1 MVPSRDAK
9 FVPFDHGEVSLPAR
23 SRLGVYQDGPFRLA
37 ESADGARLAPD
48 PVDVPFFEFVSEV
61 AGHFDSLVV
70 FARVVSVD
78 NVDHR
83 SLLSP
88 GVAIVRLPDY
98 GSLRDIAAVVRSGV
112 RTATSFWRGLSDV
125 EVVWAFGPHPFQLLL
140 VLLASLRGKRVVTG
154 VRQDT
159 PRYFRARLPSAR
171 WKPILVVVTAMDAL
185 HRLLA
190 RRVASTVVAVA
201 GRSSTD
207 RRNVLTMMPSL
218 VREAD
223 LVAEPPE
230 RDWTGV
236 VELLTA
242 GRIDPEKNP
251 LLLVE
256 AMAELERRRPGR
268 YRLVWAGVGPLTDAL
283 RRRAA
288 ELRIEERIDLRGYV
302 PFRPELL
309 ELYRRAHA
317 FVHVSLTEGVPQVLA
332 EALASGTPVV
342 ATDVGGVR
350 AALDDGRGGLLVPP
364 SDVEALVDAV
374 IKLTDDAELQS
385 ELAVRGLALARG
397 RTMEA
402 EAARVAAFLRGN
414 RSST

>member
-1 MVPSRDAK
+1 VQ
-9 FVPFDHGEVSLPAR
+9 VPAR
-23 SRLGVYQDGPFRLA
+23 SRLGVYQDGPFRLV
-37 ESADGARLAPD
+37 ESAEGTRLAPD
-48 PVDVPFFEFVSEV
+48 PVDAPFFAFVSEV
-61 AGHFDSLVV
+61 ATHFDSLVV
-70 FARVVSVD
+70 FARVVGFD
-78 NVDHR
+78 NADPR

-88 GVAIVRLPDY
+88 AVSAVQLPDY
-98 GSLRDIAAVVRSGV
+98 GSLRNLASVARSGF
-112 RTATSFWRGLSDV
+112 RTGVSFWRGLDGV

-140 VLLASLRGKRVVTG
+140 VLLARLRGKRVVIG

-159 PRYFRARLPSAR
+159 RRYFRARLPSRR
-171 WKPILVVVTAMDAL
+171 WKPVLAAVTVMDVL

-190 RRVASTVVAVA
+190 HRVAATVVAA
-201 GRSSTD
+201 AERSSSD
-207 RRNVLTMMPSL
+207 RGKVLTMMPSL
-218 VREAD
+218 VREDD

-251 LLLVE
+251 ILLVE
-256 AMAELERRRPGR
+256 AMAELERRRPDT
-268 YRLVWAGVGPLTDAL
+268 YRLVWAGVGPLADDV

-288 ELRIEERIDLRGYV
+288 ELRIEDRIDLRGYV

-309 ELYRRAHA
+309 EHYRRAHA

-350 AALDDGRGGLLVPP
+350 AALDDGRAGLLVPP
-364 SDVEALVDAV
+364 SSADALAAAV
-374 IKLTDDAELQS
+374 IRLTDDERLRS
-385 ELAVRGLALARG
+385 ELVGRGLLLARE
-397 RTMEA
+397 RTLEA
-402 EAARVAAFLRGN
+402 EAARVAGFLQGAGAAQVAN
-414 RSST
+414 PAIGS